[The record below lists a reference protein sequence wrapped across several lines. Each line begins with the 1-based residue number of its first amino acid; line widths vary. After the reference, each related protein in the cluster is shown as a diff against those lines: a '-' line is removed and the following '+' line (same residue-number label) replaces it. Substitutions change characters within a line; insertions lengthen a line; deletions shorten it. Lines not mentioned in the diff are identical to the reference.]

1 MEYWAKMG
9 KSYLQYICAKSW
21 FPTMRFV
28 FCKKKLSNFGLIEP
42 RGSLSDMSGKQVF
55 LKIKKNYTA
64 ASILVFIFGI
74 KLQFS
79 DQLIMV
85 FLRQGCWELI
95 PWLLGTVNLL
105 RILFLKHFQQKWG
118 FMQMIAFKTSND
130 ICVFMLLFQRQ
141 RTV

>member
-42 RGSLSDMSGKQVF
+42 RGSLSDMSGKQAF

-85 FLRQGCWELI
+85 FFETR
-95 PWLLGTVNLL
+95 LLGTDSMVVGNSEFAQDIISETLL
-105 RILFLKHFQQKWG
+105 VEVG
-118 FMQMIAFKTSND
+118 FYVDDS
-130 ICVFMLLFQRQ
+130 V
-141 RTV
+141 

>member
-1 MEYWAKMG
+1 MEHWAKMG

-42 RGSLSDMSGKQVF
+42 RGSLSDMSGKQAF

-85 FLRQGCWELI
+85 FSETR
-95 PWLLGTVNLL
+95 LLGTDSMVVGNSEFAQDIISETLL
-105 RILFLKHFQQKWG
+105 VEVG
-118 FMQMIAFKTSND
+118 FYVDDS
-130 ICVFMLLFQRQ
+130 V
-141 RTV
+141 